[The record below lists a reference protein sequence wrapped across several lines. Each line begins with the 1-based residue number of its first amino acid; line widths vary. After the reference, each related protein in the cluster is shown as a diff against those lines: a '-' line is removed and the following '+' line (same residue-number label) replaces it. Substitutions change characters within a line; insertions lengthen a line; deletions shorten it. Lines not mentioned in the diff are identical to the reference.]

1 MRVYSN
7 PTTHRLE
14 EEARKHGCDCEIK
27 VMEPSE
33 EGHYFV
39 TKVGDETLEPPA
51 SLGWTDEHAIDSLKR
66 RTWTRTSHGPL

>member
-14 EEARKHGCDCEIK
+14 QKARKLGCDCEIQ

-33 EGHYFV
+33 EGRYFV
-39 TKVGDETLEPPA
+39 TKVAGETLKTPV
-51 SLGWTDEHAIDSLKR
+51 SLGWTDEQAVESLKR
-66 RTWTRTSHGPL
+66 QAWSRAFAYAF

>member
-14 EEARKHGCDCEIK
+14 QMARKLGCGCEIH

-39 TKVGDETLEPPA
+39 TKIDGETLKTPV
-51 SLGWTDEHAIDSLKR
+51 SLGWTDEQAIQSLKR
-66 RTWTRTSHGPL
+66 RGWSRTFACAL